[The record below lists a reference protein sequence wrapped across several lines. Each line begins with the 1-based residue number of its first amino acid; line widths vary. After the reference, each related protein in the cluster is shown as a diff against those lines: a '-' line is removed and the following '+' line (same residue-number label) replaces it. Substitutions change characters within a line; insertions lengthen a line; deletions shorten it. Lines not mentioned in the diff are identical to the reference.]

1 MLLFVA
7 QLIHIN
13 CAAVGHGDG
22 EAKQAAFQEIMS
34 SLLPR
39 QTGERKERGKKRKL
53 CRGSEF
59 MPASGSLL
67 VPLICIFMG
76 SDS

>member
-7 QLIHIN
+7 QLIHVN
-13 CAAVGHGDG
+13 CATVGHGDG

-39 QTGERKERGKKRKL
+39 QTEKKKKKNISVQGL
-53 CRGSEF
+53 
-59 MPASGSLL
+59 
-67 VPLICIFMG
+67 
-76 SDS
+76 

>member
-39 QTGERKERGKKRKL
+39 QTGERKERGKKKKKNCAGDLNL
-53 CRGSEF
+53 CLQLG
-59 MPASGSLL
+59 AY
-67 VPLICIFMG
+67 
-76 SDS
+76 